1 MNIPDLRV
9 DRDYASDNIVLTNT
23 KRAQRTVVSRMEIEN
38 SNLPYSV
45 IASAIE
51 TIMPNTTP
59 VTAVNTGAIGASS
72 GGGSGFGAI
81 IKSAMQISSGGSGGI
96 QHIVNGG
103 GRAIGATGMPYYL
116 DDPHEIDLKTKL
128 FSYAEQMLIA
138 DVKNSIRKHFIENVD
153 VTKFNMEKIVV
164 AGGCFASMLNR
175 EPVNDYD
182 VFILDDDSNRSTVES
197 ISVSPRSGDVRV
209 GDSNYMQND
218 KIEKTVF
225 VKNSRIQY
233 INTKYKTR
241 EELIK
246 HFDFKHCCVSYD
258 PLNDKLF
265 ITREVYDLIKAK
277 KLVHNSDKP
286 PALWRYEK
294 FHGRGW
300 KSDPVIVAA

>member
-1 MNIPDLRV
+1 MTSKIDDIINSVQIPNLRIE
-9 DRDYASDNIVLTNT
+9 RDYARD
-23 KRAQRTVVSRMEIEN
+23 EIIFWNLNNHKSARLDRFELEN
-38 SNLPYSV
+38 SKLPVS
-45 IASAIE
+45 IISDIINQ
-51 TIMPNTTP
+51 IMPWDHT
-59 VTAVNTGAIGASS
+59 
-72 GGGSGFGAI
+72 
-81 IKSAMQISSGGSGGI
+81 MQISSGGSGGI

-103 GRAIGATGMPYYL
+103 GGAIGATGMPYHL
-116 DDPHEIDLKTKL
+116 DVPHEIDLKTKL

-138 DVKNSIRKHFIENVD
+138 DVKNSIRKHFIENVN
-153 VTKFNMEKIVV
+153 VLFNMEKVVV

-182 VFILDDDSNRSTVES
+182 VFILDDDSNRMTVES
-197 ISVSPRSGDVRV
+197 ISVSPLSGDVRV
-209 GDSNYMQND
+209 GDSNYMKND

-277 KLVHNSDKP
+277 KLVHNSDKA

>member
-1 MNIPDLRV
+1 MMNDILDSIQIPNLRIE
-9 DRDYASDNIVLTNT
+9 RDYARDEIIFTNLNNH
-23 KRAQRTVVSRMEIEN
+23 KSARLDRFELEN
-38 SNLPYSV
+38 SKLPVS
-45 IASAIE
+45 IISDIINQ
-51 TIMPNTTP
+51 IMPWDHTMQ
-59 VTAVNTGAIGASS
+59 
-72 GGGSGFGAI
+72 GSG
-81 IKSAMQISSGGSGGI
+81 GGI

-103 GRAIGATGMPYYL
+103 GGAIGATGMPYYL

-138 DVKNSIRKHFIENVD
+138 DVKNSIRKHFIENFGGW
-153 VTKFNMEKIVV
+153 KFNMEKIVI
-164 AGGCFASMLNR
+164 AGGCFASMINR

-182 VFILDDDSNRSTVES
+182 VFMLDDDSNRMTVES
-197 ISVSPRSGDVRV
+197 ISVSPLSGDVRV

-258 PLNDKLF
+258 FSKDKLY

-294 FHGRGW
+294 FHDRGW

>member
-1 MNIPDLRV
+1 MPW
-9 DRDYASDNIVLTNT
+9 
-23 KRAQRTVVSRMEIEN
+23 EI
-38 SNLPYSV
+38 
-45 IASAIE
+45 
-51 TIMPNTTP
+51 
-59 VTAVNTGAIGASS
+59 SS
-72 GGGSGFGAI
+72 GGSGI
-81 IKSAMQISSGGSGGI
+81 RPPSGGSGGI
-96 QHIVNGG
+96 QHIVNSGG
-103 GRAIGATGMPYYL
+103 AGGVGAIGSTGRLYYM
-116 DDPHEIDLKTKL
+116 DDPHEINLKTKL
-128 FSYAEQMLIA
+128 FSYTEQVLIA
-138 DVKNSIRKHFIENVD
+138 DVKDSIRKHFIENVD
-153 VTKFNMEKIVV
+153 ATKFNMEKVVV

-182 VFILDDDSNRSTVES
+182 VFMLDDDSNRMTVES
-197 ISVSPRSGDVRV
+197 ISVFPRSGDVRV

-277 KLVHNSDKP
+277 KLMQNSDMIP
-286 PALWRYEK
+286 VYWRYEK
-294 FHGRGW
+294 FWQRGW
-300 KSDPVIVAA
+300 KSDIAIATD

>member
-1 MNIPDLRV
+1 MMNDILDSIQMMGKINDILDSIQIPNLRIE
-9 DRDYASDNIVLTNT
+9 RDYARDEIIFTNLNNHKSARLDRFLLLDSKLPVSIISDIIN
-23 KRAQRTVVSRMEIEN
+23 Q
-38 SNLPYSV
+38 
-45 IASAIE
+45 
-51 TIMPNTTP
+51 IMPWDHTMQ
-59 VTAVNTGAIGASS
+59 
-72 GGGSGFGAI
+72 GSG
-81 IKSAMQISSGGSGGI
+81 GGI

-103 GRAIGATGMPYYL
+103 GGAIGATGMPYYL

-182 VFILDDDSNRSTVES
+182 VFILDDDSNRMTVES
-197 ISVSPRSGDVRV
+197 ISVSPRSGDVIV

-277 KLVHNSDKP
+277 KLVHNNSDKP

-300 KSDPVIVAA
+300 KSDPVVVAA

>member
-1 MNIPDLRV
+1 MTSKIDDIINSVQIPNLRIE
-9 DRDYASDNIVLTNT
+9 RDYARD
-23 KRAQRTVVSRMEIEN
+23 EIIFWNLNNHKSARLDRFELEN
-38 SNLPYSV
+38 SKLPVS
-45 IASAIE
+45 IISDIINQ
-51 TIMPNTTP
+51 IMPWDHT
-59 VTAVNTGAIGASS
+59 
-72 GGGSGFGAI
+72 
-81 IKSAMQISSGGSGGI
+81 MQISSGGSGGI

-103 GRAIGATGMPYYL
+103 GGAIGATGMPYHL
-116 DDPHEIDLKTKL
+116 DVPHEIDLKTKL
-128 FSYAEQMLIA
+128 FSYAEQVLIA
-138 DVKNSIRKHFIENVD
+138 DVKHTIRMRFKENVG
-153 VTKFNMEKIVV
+153 VWKFNMEKVVV

-182 VFILDDDSNRSTVES
+182 VFILDDDSNRMTVES
-197 ISVSPRSGDVRV
+197 ISVSPLSGDVRV
-209 GDSNYMQND
+209 GDSNYMKND

-277 KLVHNSDKP
+277 KLVHNSDKA

-294 FHGRGW
+294 FRSRGW
-300 KSDPVIVAA
+300 KSDPVVVAA

>member
-1 MNIPDLRV
+1 
-9 DRDYASDNIVLTNT
+9 
-23 KRAQRTVVSRMEIEN
+23 
-38 SNLPYSV
+38 
-45 IASAIE
+45 
-51 TIMPNTTP
+51 MPWDHTMQ
-59 VTAVNTGAIGASS
+59 
-72 GGGSGFGAI
+72 GSG
-81 IKSAMQISSGGSGGI
+81 GGI

-103 GRAIGATGMPYYL
+103 GGAIGATGMPYYL

-138 DVKNSIRKHFIENVD
+138 DVKNSIRKHFIENVN
-153 VTKFNMEKIVV
+153 VLFNMEKVVV

-182 VFILDDDSNRSTVES
+182 VFILDDDSNRMTVES
-197 ISVSPRSGDVRV
+197 ISVSPRSGDVIV

-277 KLVHNSDKP
+277 KLVHNSDKA

-300 KSDPVIVAA
+300 KSDPVVVAA

>member
-1 MNIPDLRV
+1 MMNDILDSIQIPNLRIE
-9 DRDYASDNIVLTNT
+9 RDYARDEIIFTNLNNH
-23 KRAQRTVVSRMEIEN
+23 KSARLDRFELEN
-38 SNLPYSV
+38 SKLPVS
-45 IASAIE
+45 IISDIINQ
-51 TIMPNTTP
+51 IMPWDHTMQ
-59 VTAVNTGAIGASS
+59 
-72 GGGSGFGAI
+72 GSG
-81 IKSAMQISSGGSGGI
+81 GGI

-103 GRAIGATGMPYYL
+103 GGAIGATGMPYYL

-138 DVKNSIRKHFIENVD
+138 DVKNSIRKHFIENVN
-153 VTKFNMEKIVV
+153 VLFNMEKVVV

-182 VFILDDDSNRSTVES
+182 VFMLDDDSNRMTVES
-197 ISVSPRSGDVRV
+197 ISVSPLSGDVRV

-258 PLNDKLF
+258 FSKDKLY

-294 FHGRGW
+294 FHDRGW

>member
-1 MNIPDLRV
+1 MMNDILDSIQIPNLRIE
-9 DRDYASDNIVLTNT
+9 RDYARDDIIFTNLNNH
-23 KRAQRTVVSRMEIEN
+23 KSARLDRFELEN
-38 SNLPYSV
+38 SKLPVS
-45 IASAIE
+45 IISDIINQ
-51 TIMPNTTP
+51 IMPWDHTMQ
-59 VTAVNTGAIGASS
+59 
-72 GGGSGFGAI
+72 GSG
-81 IKSAMQISSGGSGGI
+81 GGI

-103 GRAIGATGMPYYL
+103 GGAIGATGMPYYL

-138 DVKNSIRKHFIENVD
+138 DVKNSIRKHFIENFGGW
-153 VTKFNMEKIVV
+153 KFNMEKIVI
-164 AGGCFASMLNR
+164 AGGCFASMINR

-182 VFILDDDSNRSTVES
+182 VFMLDDDSNRMTVES
-197 ISVSPRSGDVRV
+197 ISVSPLSGDVRV

-258 PLNDKLF
+258 FSKDKLY

-294 FHGRGW
+294 FHDRGW

>member
-1 MNIPDLRV
+1 MTSKINDILDSIQIPNLRIE
-9 DRDYASDNIVLTNT
+9 RDYARD
-23 KRAQRTVVSRMEIEN
+23 EIIFWNLNNHKSARLDRFELEN
-38 SNLPYSV
+38 SKLPVS
-45 IASAIE
+45 IISDIINQ
-51 TIMPNTTP
+51 IMPWDHTMQ
-59 VTAVNTGAIGASS
+59 
-72 GGGSGFGAI
+72 GSG
-81 IKSAMQISSGGSGGI
+81 GGI

-103 GRAIGATGMPYYL
+103 GGAIGATGMPYYL

-128 FSYAEQMLIA
+128 FSYTEQMLIA
-138 DVKNSIRKHFIENVD
+138 DVKNSIRKHFIENVN
-153 VTKFNMEKIVV
+153 VLFNMEKVVV

-182 VFILDDDSNRSTVES
+182 VFILDDDSNRMTVES
-197 ISVSPRSGDVRV
+197 ISVSPLSGDVRV
-209 GDSNYMQND
+209 GNSDYMQND

-225 VKNSRIQY
+225 IKNSRIQY

-265 ITREVYDLIKAK
+265 ITREVYDLIKSK
-277 KLVHNSDKP
+277 TLKHNTDKP

-300 KSDPVIVAA
+300 KSDPVVVAA

>member
-1 MNIPDLRV
+1 V
-9 DRDYASDNIVLTNT
+9 V
-23 KRAQRTVVSRMEIEN
+23 TVN
-38 SNLPYSV
+38 
-45 IASAIE
+45 
-51 TIMPNTTP
+51 
-59 VTAVNTGAIGASS
+59 
-72 GGGSGFGAI
+72 
-81 IKSAMQISSGGSGGI
+81 SGGSIGI
-96 QHIVNGG
+96 GG
-103 GRAIGATGMPYYL
+103 GGGVYPVNPRMPNPPVNPRMPNPFGYVDDVMEDPKITQLKARLFNEHEREELRLLKRKVRNYFDKFRTTEELIYL
-116 DDPHEIDLKTKL
+116 FHMD
-128 FSYAEQMLIA
+128 
-138 DVKNSIRKHFIENVD
+138 
-153 VTKFNMEKIVV
+153 KIVI

-182 VFILDDDSNRSTVES
+182 VFMLDDDSNRMTVES

-277 KLVHNSDKP
+277 KLMQNSDMIP
-286 PALWRYEK
+286 VYWRYEK
-294 FHGRGW
+294 FWQRGW
-300 KSDPVIVAA
+300 KSDIAIATD

>member
-1 MNIPDLRV
+1 MTSKIDDIINSVQIPNLRIE
-9 DRDYASDNIVLTNT
+9 RDYARD
-23 KRAQRTVVSRMEIEN
+23 EIIFWNLNNHKSARLDRFELEN
-38 SNLPYSV
+38 SKLPVSM
-45 IASAIE
+45 ISDIINQ
-51 TIMPNTTP
+51 IMPWDHT
-59 VTAVNTGAIGASS
+59 
-72 GGGSGFGAI
+72 
-81 IKSAMQISSGGSGGI
+81 MQISSGGSGGI

-103 GRAIGATGMPYYL
+103 GGAIGATGMPYHL
-116 DDPHEIDLKTKL
+116 DVPHEIDLKTKL

-138 DVKNSIRKHFIENVD
+138 DVKNSIRKHFIENVN
-153 VTKFNMEKIVV
+153 VLFNMEKVVV

-182 VFILDDDSNRSTVES
+182 VFILDDDSNRMTVES
-197 ISVSPRSGDVRV
+197 ISVSPLSGDVRV
-209 GDSNYMQND
+209 GDSNYMKND

-277 KLVHNSDKP
+277 KLVHNSDKA